1 MSSSSSSSVPKPL
14 FYPGIKFI
22 ICNRPS
28 YELSNQPNVTWY
40 NLEDVLKSETES
52 KQVAYLLLKS
62 TAWYADELIL
72 ERVIRSVVGEWV
84 ATQQM
89 HKTKE
94 FEKETLEADFKTIA
108 VTRYYGSSEMA
119 LYTIDRLAARLG
131 WDKSKLQFQC
141 HNIIS
146 SPQFAMRLPE
156 AIVSFE
162 IAAQIIADLHR
173 YKSSKLFND
182 LFDECYSK
190 GPRDHLA
197 SIVDELQK
205 ADYILQVTNS
215 SALSSRPCLLFFL
228 AGHMHVIDENGNRIF
243 ASYPLENKK
252 AFKTVANS
260 VYKAYESAP
269 DVFTVLDTLVVNSI
283 EIAQTNENIWIDRLK
298 HAEQLKVWHETS
310 NRQKVPSID
319 VVKPYVVKDDDFT
332 NADFLARFKWGKT
345 RDEWSDAVL
354 FIRDTDNDEGMIA
367 TTIDS
372 MVFSL

>member
-1 MSSSSSSSVPKPL
+1 M
-14 FYPGIKFI
+14 
-22 ICNRPS
+22 
-28 YELSNQPNVTWY
+28 
-40 NLEDVLKSETES
+40 LKSETES

-108 VTRYYGSSEMA
+108 VTQYCGSSEMA

-146 SPQFAMRLPE
+146 NPQFAMRLPE
-156 AIVSFE
+156 AVVSFE

-173 YKSSKLFND
+173 YKSSKPFDGLFG
-182 LFDECYSK
+182 ECYSK

-228 AGHMHVIDENGNRIF
+228 AGHMHVIDENRDRII